1 MVRLQDLHLV
11 AVPANSLT
19 ELLASP
25 RAGAAPGVNGEYQ
38 KGSSETAPAPLP
50 TGAPTTGPLEPT
62 ALRCQPGLRLRCS
75 DTTSGDLNGYRHW
88 GGITKHVA
96 SPPDRLNVLLAP
108 GYLTSFFR
116 SLQI

>member
-50 TGAPTTGPLEPT
+50 TGARTTGPLEP
-62 ALRCQPGLRLRCS
+62 ALSLPTGAPASVFRHNVRGFKRLSPLGRDHEACS
-75 DTTSGDLNGYRHW
+75 
-88 GGITKHVA
+88 
-96 SPPDRLNVLLAP
+96 LAP
-108 GYLTSFFR
+108 RPSQCSPCPGIP
-116 SLQI
+116 Q